1 MIRQE
6 RIIIFT
12 LFAGAVMSLSQ
23 KAMSQADT
31 LASVIPD
38 TLLSSDQKDKHT
50 LYSAAGYGSN
60 MIYLGSTISQ
70 DNPYGFAALSYSYKS
85 SLYLTF
91 SAIHLANYDPY
102 VAFYTGS
109 LGYSH
114 TFNSWFDISVSGS
127 RYQVAPRLRET
138 LFNNFWYGDLTL
150 GVDWKI
156 LYTKLSAGWLY
167 TTESSMYYQV
177 KNSRYF
183 NTPSF
188 FRKRA
193 WISFDPYVN
202 ILFGTLST
210 IESNTDTVETVTYP
224 FYQTGSGTSAG
235 SGNGNGHGS
244 GSKTVTTSTAP
255 VTTAQTVTTTVLSK
269 KFGIMEIDMGI
280 PVAFN
285 TDKFIMEIEPGY
297 TLPMFDETYFPGTK
311 GFVFMLNCYIK
322 IF

>member
-1 MIRQE
+1 MIRQG
-6 RIIIFT
+6 RKIVFT
-12 LFAGAVMSLSQ
+12 LCVGAIMSLPQ
-23 KAMSQADT
+23 AQADT
-31 LASVIPD
+31 LSSVLPD
-38 TLLSSDQKDKHT
+38 TIPSSEQKDKHT

-70 DNPYGFAALSYSYKS
+70 NNPYGFAALSYSYKS
-85 SLYLTF
+85 SLYLSV
-91 SAIHLANYDPY
+91 SAIHLTNYDPY
-102 VAFYTGS
+102 VAFYSGS

-114 TFNSWFDISVSGS
+114 TFNSWFDISVSAS
-127 RYQVAPRLRET
+127 RYQVAPQLREI
-138 LFNNFWYGDLTL
+138 LFNNFYYGDLTL

-156 LYTKLSAGWLY
+156 LYTKLSAGWLF
-167 TTESSMYYQV
+167 TSESSMYYQV

-183 NTPSF
+183 ATPSF
-188 FRKRA
+188 FRNRA

-210 IESNTDTVETVTYP
+210 IESNTDTVQTVTYP

-244 GSKTVTTSTAP
+244 GSGTVTTSTAP
-255 VTTAQTVTTTVLSK
+255 VTTAQTVTTSVLSK

-297 TLPMFDETYFPGTK
+297 TLPLFDETYFPGTK
-311 GFVFMLNCYIK
+311 GFVIMLNCYIK